1 MVSLS
6 LDSQLQWT
14 YYRGSS
20 KTLAKGRVVFM
31 GIFSSKLKVDIES
44 FCSNYYDS
52 QMFHAIVNGED
63 GSQKLLDAAFQLL
76 TDSDPYFLKVDRALF
91 DCEMTAMHL
100 ELFALAFLKRF
111 SDFDKAVEHSLFTL
125 LYLKN
130 KDRSD
135 ILNAM
140 GKYSIAIAK
149 TATMKAT
156 GQKMTGE
163 SGIERMTITKVNS
176 MRSDYF
182 ERWMNNHF
190 SVGPENLTEVDKKI
204 ADCVARVCNHLAADI
219 LRNNEIGNKQIASLF
234 LNSLGAETIWGENWE
249 PSEDFL
255 LRVASQPYSMYDFAT
270 RILKTVDLRFSK
282 VK

>member
-100 ELFALAFLKRF
+100 ELFALVFFQRF
-111 SDFDKAVEHSLFTL
+111 FFYHRLFFSYFFYIKL
-125 LYLKN
+125 HV
-130 KDRSD
+130 
-135 ILNAM
+135 
-140 GKYSIAIAK
+140 
-149 TATMKAT
+149 
-156 GQKMTGE
+156 
-163 SGIERMTITKVNS
+163 ITSRIFVVYVNF
-176 MRSDYF
+176 YF
-182 ERWMNNHF
+182 F
-190 SVGPENLTEVDKKI
+190 T
-204 ADCVARVCNHLAADI
+204 
-219 LRNNEIGNKQIASLF
+219 
-234 LNSLGAETIWGENWE
+234 
-249 PSEDFL
+249 
-255 LRVASQPYSMYDFAT
+255 
-270 RILKTVDLRFSK
+270 SK
-282 VK
+282 FF